1 MTRGQASEASRWKSA
16 LGRAY
21 PIWSGIV
28 RVVEELASP
37 LDIAWK
43 PSKIA
48 FGHVCLLRHKKRTLL
63 YLLPEEASVT
73 VAIVLGERA
82 YGLAMASS
90 LPSAI
95 KTLLTEARPYAEGR
109 GIRVPVQASR
119 DLATISSSLRP
130 NEPRGGPLEL
140 LHAEVERA

>member
-1 MTRGQASEASRWKSA
+1 MTRVKADDAGAWKSA

-21 PIWSGIV
+21 PMYAGIV

-37 LDIAWK
+37 VDVAWR

-82 YGLAMASS
+82 YGLAMSS
-90 LPSAI
+90 TLSAAV
-95 KTLLTEARPYAEGR
+95 KRSLSEARPYAEGR
-109 GIRVPVQASR
+109 GIRVPVKSAR
-119 DLATISSSLRP
+119 DFATIRKLVAIKLAP
-130 NEPRGGPLEL
+130 K
-140 LHAEVERA
+140 

>member
-1 MTRGQASEASRWKSA
+1 MTRAEGRDAGQWKTA

-21 PIWSGIV
+21 ATWAGIV

-37 LDIAWK
+37 LDIVWK

-63 YLLPEEASVT
+63 YLLPEKASVT

-82 YGLAMASS
+82 YALAMAST
-90 LPSAI
+90 LSAAV
-95 KTLLTEARPYAEGR
+95 KTSLTEARPYAEGR
-109 GIRVPVQASR
+109 GIRVRVRAAR
-119 DLATISSSLRP
+119 DLATIRKLVAIKITPATPAARASA
-130 NEPRGGPLEL
+130 RGS
-140 LHAEVERA
+140 

>member
-1 MTRGQASEASRWKSA
+1 MTRVQASEAGRWQSA

-21 PIWSGIV
+21 PIWAGIV
-28 RVVEELASP
+28 QTVEGLASP
-37 LDIAWK
+37 LDIEWK

-82 YGLAMASS
+82 YGLAMVSA

-95 KTLLTEARPYAEGR
+95 KTLMTEARPYAEGR
-109 GIRVPVQASR
+109 GIRVPVRTVR
-119 DLATISSSLRP
+119 DLAKIRKLVAIKMTP
-130 NEPRGGPLEL
+130 K
-140 LHAEVERA
+140 